1 MGTSSI
7 TDVPYVRYTF
17 AELLCTERALCD
29 GKKRDRTRFL
39 SLFEEIGN
47 YLEVLS
53 SLREITKRSLEEVSG
68 VSPSPTVKFTFRI
81 KKSIA
86 AISATKLLPRTH
98 RLRVGMEN
106 GGMGTFLGAFNA
118 RKKSQLNSVTVSTSR
133 TLTSAGA
140 GGSDAD
146 GCDMWGP
153 APLPSSARSSGVKS
167 KSVKRKVTSSNDDDD
182 MWASSPSKYK
192 EKQKKEKKN
201 LEASPASDSS
211 PKAFDLVPKIDE
223 YLLSVISEILQVDES
238 VVQQQCVRDEV
249 DYVFSTWR
257 RPHLLLDYY
266 RMHSST
272 PEIQSNFRRSG
283 SYLRILNCH
292 PYSTTNL
299 YSPIVAFG
307 LVCLLTC
314 DVKSHYYPFS

>member
-1 MGTSSI
+1 MYNTL
-7 TDVPYVRYTF
+7 YT
-17 AELLCTERALCD
+17 ELLCTERAFCD

-53 SLREITKRSLEEVSG
+53 SLGEATKKSLDDVSG
-68 VSPSPTVKFTFRI
+68 VSPSPTVKFTFRV

-118 RKKSQLNSVTVSTSR
+118 HKKSQLNSVTVSSSR
-133 TLTSAGA
+133 TLTSAGSSDTD
-140 GGSDAD
+140 GG
-146 GCDMWGP
+146 DMWGAASLP
-153 APLPSSARSSGVKS
+153 ASARSSSVKS
-167 KSVKRKVTSSNDDDD
+167 KTVKRKIVSSDDDDD
-182 MWASSPSKYK
+182 MWASTPSKYK
-192 EKQKKEKKN
+192 EKQKKEKKK
-201 LEASPASDSS
+201 LEASPALDSS
-211 PKAFDLVPKIDE
+211 PKTFDLVPKIDE

-272 PEIQSNFRRSG
+272 PEIQTNFRRSG
-283 SYLRILNCH
+283 SYLHILN
-292 PYSTTNL
+292 
-299 YSPIVAFG
+299 I
-307 LVCLLTC
+307 
-314 DVKSHYYPFS
+314 